1 MSSSAARP
9 TKKAKKSPAPG
20 LSGGAASAIDDLT
33 ALTTAQLYS
42 LSARR
47 HRDQSREAVRLAQE
61 DRDRA
66 HVSLQQ
72 IQAQLQR
79 ANEHLEKMEENA
91 RDAHREY
98 LDAKNLMVRVRQSSN
113 AAVPMNIALDDSSV
127 EDILGI
133 ISKKPGSAAAGSKSP
148 KKSQKFPYIED
159 ILVSLAKSGQLH
171 KGTKL
176 SAAECN
182 LINKKDNSQYVYTM
196 QLVEELWTEE
206 EELFLRSSREEIEES
221 MEEAKIIAETISLRC
236 LTKLNEYE
244 GRDDPTPTNHQ
255 KPSFVSVG
263 NRARKVFVGR
273 KKGDESLVV

>member
-1 MSSSAARP
+1 VIEPMSRCNRYKPSCNEVSFSEEMAFFFTFTSCAICFFS
-9 TKKAKKSPAPG
+9 TLFVNHKKNHL
-20 LSGGAASAIDDLT
+20 LST
-33 ALTTAQLYS
+33 
-42 LSARR
+42 
-47 HRDQSREAVRLAQE
+47 
-61 DRDRA
+61 
-66 HVSLQQ
+66 
-72 IQAQLQR
+72 

-91 RDAHREY
+91 RDAHSEY
-98 LDAKNLMVRVRQSSN
+98 LDAKNLLVRVRQSSN
-113 AAVPMNIALDDSSV
+113 TAVPMNIALDDSSV

-133 ISKKPGSAAAGSKSP
+133 ISKKPGSSSAADGGKSP

-159 ILVSLAKSGQLH
+159 ILLSLAKSGQLH

-263 NRARKVFVGR
+263 NRARKVFIGR